1 MDRSLYLSMS
11 AASNTLL
18 AQTVNSHNLANA
30 STTGFRADLSQFRSM
45 PVFGEGHPSRVY
57 AMEERPGVDF
67 NPGSVN
73 FTGNDLDVAIDNQGW
88 IAVLDAEGNE
98 AYTRRGDLRVNVN
111 GLLENGAGELVMGDG
126 GPISIPPY
134 QKLDIGKDGTITVRP
149 VGQDERTLAT
159 VGRIKLVNPP
169 LENLE
174 KGEDGLFRT
183 KDGQNA
189 VADAAVTVTR
199 GSIENSNVNMV
210 HSLVKMIE
218 LARTFEM
225 QMKSMQTAEDN
236 DRQAAQLLSL
246 N

>member
-149 VGQDERTLAT
+149 VGQDA
-159 VGRIKLVNPP
+159 
-169 LENLE
+169 
-174 KGEDGLFRT
+174 
-183 KDGQNA
+183 
-189 VADAAVTVTR
+189 
-199 GSIENSNVNMV
+199 SI
-210 HSLVKMIE
+210 
-218 LARTFEM
+218 
-225 QMKSMQTAEDN
+225 
-236 DRQAAQLLSL
+236 
-246 N
+246 